1 MGTFKNHLSQ
11 AWIRSLPVSINTPT
25 KLVENNT
32 AKILW
37 DLMIQTDKQL
47 LANQSGIVVV
57 HMEQKTAFMIDVA
70 VPAGS
75 NIRKKAHGKTKK

>member
-1 MGTFKNHLSQ
+1 
-11 AWIRSLPVSINTPT
+11 
-25 KLVENNT
+25 
-32 AKILW
+32 
-37 DLMIQTDKQL
+37 MIQTDKQL
-47 LANQSGIVVV
+47 LANQSDIVVV